1 MTEKEIIKQLKNLQQ
16 IKAEAGWQ
24 ANNRQV
30 LLQQVFNGQTEQAL
44 AWTAQLNLIMSRVL
58 QPTAIALMIFV
69 FLLGGSL
76 ISWHSGAAQPGDSL
90 YIAKR
95 LGEKTKLTVALS
107 DQAKTKLNLQFATE
121 RAKELAQVLD
131 QAEDNPA
138 KEEAVASLKQEFK
151 QQVTAAKAR
160 LAKAEPNKAEAD
172 QVELTEEEVEFFQA
186 GTNKDGQGVD
196 IALPAKQNLAEAT
209 AEAEELI
216 AQEDLVKAAEKLA
229 EVEEMINQAEQLPS
243 VPLTPTE

>member
-1 MTEKEIIKQLKNLQQ
+1 MTEKEIVKQLKNLQQ
-16 IKAEAGWQ
+16 IRANSDWQ
-24 ANNRQV
+24 AGNRQV
-30 LLQQVFNGQTEQAL
+30 LLQQVFNGQTERAL
-44 AWTAQLNLIMSRVL
+44 AWTAQLNLIMGRVL

-121 RAKELAQVLD
+121 RAKELALVLD
-131 QAEDNPA
+131 ETVEGTDKDQ
-138 KEEAVASLKQEFK
+138 AVASLKQEFK

-160 LAKAEPNKAEAD
+160 LAKSEPV
-172 QVELTEEEVEFFQA
+172 VEETVGKETEEETFFKA
-186 GTNKDGQGVD
+186 GVGKDNQGLD

-216 AQEDLVKAAEKLA
+216 NQEDLVKAAEKLA
-229 EVEEMINQAEQLPS
+229 EVEEMINQAEPQTAP
-243 VPLTPTE
+243 EQ